1 MIRYK
6 NNTNPHTINCA
17 TDTRY
22 YWYFTTHGVQPGSI
36 PKGGYLGEVVDCPE
50 GTYFQFSRI
59 ITTKELRD
67 YEILERVP
75 PQNLIESSITA
86 SSSNNKRHRIEAS
99 AENSGSIKTSYEC
112 PTFKLSI
119 PTGHVL
125 TLDRKYEIFYDREG
139 NFVASTRRGKEYYM
153 YGNVYDSHDLI
164 QNDEEMIVDTVRY
177 QLELANEKDSI
188 RSSTDLNASIGYVR
202 TMCDNC
208 GHRNRVKVV
217 FPAFNKPFEDTE
229 YECESCGAINE
240 LTDPHTY
247 DEDGHIV
254 SSTTSSTI
262 SKIQTE
268 LLEAVHDMMTSY
280 EFGFSDDDATYY
292 SAVDTFSTN
301 DNMICIEIRAEVDY
315 EGLWALKEVCD
326 PIVQKYYPD
335 AYFDMVTAGIMQA
348 YVPKSISV
356 TAASNDTYYMQLK
369 RTYKNMRKFNDIDSQ
384 SGDIRDLED
393 DLKAHDTPYE
403 IYEHKTDKGCTV
415 FYDDYISGA
424 TSNYSYSTEHKL
436 PYYESRKYKGCKYAV
451 HYTIAN
457 TDDAD
462 EAFDSFEATVREIH
476 PYDDADYYWAKI
488 SKGKIKYIS
497 NGMVVRINYYFNPED
512 MLYDDQDKWD
522 IEDWRHTICTEAI
535 KSIHEANKSIKS
547 KMVHN

>member
-75 PQNLIESSITA
+75 PQNLYEILGASNASSNSRLDQKVNASQSYLDRIEELMEQGLDEETA
-86 SSSNNKRHRIEAS
+86 SREAYAEFYPEEYDADDYEDLIYSSDNLK
-99 AENSGSIKTSYEC
+99 
-112 PTFKLSI
+112 
-119 PTGHVL
+119 
-125 TLDRKYEIFYDREG
+125 
-139 NFVASTRRGKEYYM
+139 AST
-153 YGNVYDSHDLI
+153 
-164 QNDEEMIVDTVRY
+164 
-177 QLELANEKDSI
+177 
-188 RSSTDLNASIGYVR
+188 GYVR
-202 TMCDNC
+202 TVCDNC

-262 SKIQTE
+262 NKIQTE
-268 LLEAVHDMMTSY
+268 LSEAVHDMMTSD

-356 TAASNDTYYMQLK
+356 TAASKDTYYMRLK
-369 RTYKNMRKFNDIDSQ
+369 RAYKNMRKFNDIDSQ

-415 FYDDYISGA
+415 FYDKYIKGQKFKNSDL
-424 TSNYSYSTEHKL
+424 TE
-436 PYYESRKYKGCKYAV
+436 RKTLYYKGKKFV
-451 HYTIAN
+451 IHYTVKD
-457 TDDAD
+457 TYDAK
-462 EAFDSFEATVREIH
+462 EAFDSFMASVSMIA
-476 PYDDADYYWAKI
+476 PYDDAEYYWARI
-488 SKGKIKYIS
+488 YDGKIKYIYK
-497 NGMVVRINYYFNPED
+497 GKVMRVNYYFNPED
-512 MLYDDQDKWD
+512 MSDDDPIGDWNV
-522 IEDWRHTICTEAI
+522 EDWCSRICDEVVQALY
-535 KSIHEANKSIKS
+535 EANRRIKS
-547 KMVHN
+547 KMIHN

>member
-6 NNTNPHTINCA
+6 NNTNPHTVNCA

-75 PQNLIESSITA
+75 PQNLIESSVTA
-86 SSSNNKRHRIEAS
+86 SRSNNKRHRIEAS
-99 AENSGSIKTSYEC
+99 AENSGSIKTSYKY
-112 PTFKLSI
+112 PAFKLGI

-139 NFVASTRRGKEYYM
+139 NFVAGTRRGKEYYM
-153 YGNVYDSHDLI
+153 YGNVYDSHNFI

-177 QLELANEKDSI
+177 QLELDNEKDSI
-188 RSSTDLNASIGYVR
+188 RSSTDLNASQSYLDRIEELMEQGLDEETASREAYAEFYPEEYDADDYEDLIYSSDNLKASTGYVR
-202 TMCDNC
+202 TVCDNC

-262 SKIQTE
+262 NKIQTE
-268 LLEAVHDMMTSY
+268 LSKAVHDVMTSY
-280 EFGFSDDDATYY
+280 EFGFSDDDAAYY
-292 SAVDTFSTN
+292 SAVDTFPVK

-315 EGLWALKEVCD
+315 DGLWTLKKVCD
-326 PIVQKYYPD
+326 PILQEHYPD
-335 AYFDMVTAGIMQA
+335 AYFDTVTAGVMQA

-356 TAASNDTYYMQLK
+356 TAASEDTYYMRLK
-369 RTYKNMRKFNDIDSQ
+369 
-384 SGDIRDLED
+384 
-393 DLKAHDTPYE
+393 
-403 IYEHKTDKGCTV
+403 
-415 FYDDYISGA
+415 
-424 TSNYSYSTEHKL
+424 
-436 PYYESRKYKGCKYAV
+436 
-451 HYTIAN
+451 
-457 TDDAD
+457 
-462 EAFDSFEATVREIH
+462 
-476 PYDDADYYWAKI
+476 
-488 SKGKIKYIS
+488 
-497 NGMVVRINYYFNPED
+497 
-512 MLYDDQDKWD
+512 
-522 IEDWRHTICTEAI
+522 
-535 KSIHEANKSIKS
+535 
-547 KMVHN
+547 